1 MIGGTTYKIV
11 VENGKMKFK
20 NGESYYQVDSTALEL
35 TEETTKNSSWA
46 DKITLTGLDGELTS
60 LRVANGMT
68 RDDKKLITI
77 NDGNNLEISGSSG
90 LLSKTIN
97 VTITYKDSIEGV
109 DKSLKFNGNEI
120 KVTFEHFDPTKSN
133 QQSA

>member
-1 MIGGTTYKIV
+1 
-11 VENGKMKFK
+11 
-20 NGESYYQVDSTALEL
+20 
-35 TEETTKNSSWA
+35 
-46 DKITLTGLDGELTS
+46 
-60 LRVANGMT
+60 MT
-68 RDDKKLITI
+68 RRDGKPLITI
-77 NDGNNLEISGSSG
+77 NGGNNLEISDSYG